1 MAVNLIDLIRQHLS
15 TGAIGKI
22 ATALGLDPAT
32 AEKAIA
38 AAVPALLAALAGLA
52 SKREGAEALAASVRG
67 QDQGLLRDFAGSLGG
82 AQATSL
88 AGRGAGTLS
97 SLFGEGGF
105 ARLSGAIG
113 NFAGLNPSAAKSL
126 LGTIAPVALGV
137 LGQQLR
143 GGGANASGLSELLQG
158 QKSSIMNALPSGLG
172 SLLGSTGLV
181 EGVSDTMRAAAASA
195 AEAGRAATST
205 VQGAG
210 RDAASVA
217 NRATAPGSSTGGP
230 WLRRLVPLAIILAAL
245 LVAYQ
250 IFFAGRQT
258 VETTAPEATVPETT
272 TAPATPATPSL
283 VVNDVELGQGTTSL
297 VETSVATLQGITDAA
312 GAEAAL
318 PTLQEIGGKFDAIVG
333 SLGQLAPEGR
343 KALADTATMA
353 KPTLQAA
360 IDKVMSV
367 EGLSD
372 GVKAAISA
380 IQSKLDSIAQG

>member
-113 NFAGLNPSAAKSL
+113 SFAGLNPSAAKSL
-126 LGTIAPVALGV
+126 LGTIAPVVLGV

-143 GGGANASGLSELLQG
+143 GGAANASGLSELLQG

-172 SLLGSTGLV
+172 SLLASTGLV
-181 EGVSDTMRAAAASA
+181 EGVSDMMRGPAASA
-195 AEAGRAATST
+195 A
-205 VQGAG
+205 QGAG
-210 RDAASVA
+210 REAASVA
-217 NRATAPGSSTGGP
+217 NRATATGFSTGGP
-230 WLRRLVPLAIILAAL
+230 WLRRLVPPAIILAAL
-245 LVAYQ
+245 IVAYQ
-250 IFFAGRQT
+250 IFFAGRQA
-258 VETTAPEATVPETT
+258 VETTAPEPTVPETT
-272 TAPATPATPSL
+272 TAPATPAAPSL
-283 VVNDVELGQGTTSL
+283 VVNDVDLGQETVSL
-297 VETSVATLQGITDAA
+297 IETSVATLQGISDAA

-318 PTLQEIGGKFDAIVG
+318 PTLQEIGGKLDAIVG

>member
-97 SLFGEGGF
+97 SLFGEGAF
-105 ARLSGAIG
+105 ARLAGAIG
-113 NFAGLNPSAAKSL
+113 SFAGLNPSAAKSL

-181 EGVSDTMRAAAASA
+181 EGVSDTMRGAAASA
-195 AEAGRAATST
+195 AGAAQAATST
-205 VQGAG
+205 VRGAG

-217 NRATAPGSSTGGP
+217 NRATATGGP

-245 LVAYQ
+245 IVAYQ
-250 IFFAGRQT
+250 IFFAGRQA
-258 VETTAPEATVPETT
+258 VEPTAPEPTVPETT
-272 TAPATPATPSL
+272 AAPATPAAPSL
-283 VVNDVELGQGTTSL
+283 VVNDVDLGQGTASL

-380 IQSKLDSIAQG
+380 IQSKLESIAQG

>member
-1 MAVNLIDLIRQHLS
+1 
-15 TGAIGKI
+15 
-22 ATALGLDPAT
+22 
-32 AEKAIA
+32 
-38 AAVPALLAALAGLA
+38 
-52 SKREGAEALAASVRG
+52 LAASVRG

-113 NFAGLNPSAAKSL
+113 SFAGLNPSAAKSL
-126 LGTIAPVALGV
+126 LGTIAPVVLGV

-143 GGGANASGLSELLQG
+143 GGAANASGLSELLQG

-172 SLLGSTGLV
+172 SLLASTGLV
-181 EGVSDTMRAAAASA
+181 EGVSDMMRGPAASA
-195 AEAGRAATST
+195 A
-205 VQGAG
+205 QGAG
-210 RDAASVA
+210 REAASVA
-217 NRATAPGSSTGGP
+217 NRATATGFSTGGP

-245 LVAYQ
+245 IVAYQ
-250 IFFAGRQT
+250 IFFAGRQA
-258 VETTAPEATVPETT
+258 VETTAPEPTVPETT
-272 TAPATPATPSL
+272 TAPATPAAPSL
-283 VVNDVELGQGTTSL
+283 VVNDVDLGQETVSL
-297 VETSVATLQGITDAA
+297 IETSVATLQGISDAA

-318 PTLQEIGGKFDAIVG
+318 PTLQEIGGKLDAIVG